1 MAPRLVQRLGVPA
14 EVLVRGARL
23 YDPAAGLDLIADLH
37 VRGGVIA
44 AIGGDLDAPDA
55 EVVDADSLTVLP
67 AFVDPHVHLRTPGQ
81 EESEDLATG
90 TAAAAAGGY
99 GAILAMP
106 NTDPVLDSVPL
117 LEALFER
124 GAEECVVPTGFVP
137 AISIGLTGR
146 QLTEMYALA
155 ERGAAGFT
163 DDGRPVESA
172 GLLRRAFQYVGPLG
186 LPLALHEEDMTL
198 SRGGAMHEG
207 VVSAELGIG
216 GYPAIAES
224 AMVARDLRI
233 ARYEDGRIH
242 LQHLSTRGSLEE
254 LAWARSVG
262 IRVSAEATPH
272 HLLLTDE
279 AVRSLDAN
287 LKMNPPLASED
298 DRLALVEALRCGLV
312 DCVATDHAPHASDL
326 KEQPFEQAPNGVTG
340 LETAFAAL
348 YTGLVEPGVVSLAVI
363 VTAMTVA
370 PAVAFGL
377 EPPRL
382 AVGASANLALW
393 DLAADW
399 TVRSAGFRS
408 RSANSAF
415 LGRRLRGR
423 CLLTIAGGR
432 VAHRLAAVGVSA

>member
-1 MAPRLVQRLGVPA
+1 MARLVQRPGAPA
-14 EVLVRGARL
+14 DLVLRGARL
-23 YDPAAGLDLIADLH
+23 YDPAEGLDTVADLH
-37 VRGGVIA
+37 VAGGVIA
-44 AIGGDLDAPDA
+44 AIGTGLDALGA
-55 EVVDADSLTVLP
+55 EAVEADGMTVLP

-81 EESEDLATG
+81 EYKEDLATG

-99 GAILAMP
+99 GAILGMP
-106 NTDPVLDSVPL
+106 NTDPVVDSLPV

-124 GAEECVVPTGFVP
+124 GLEDCAVPTGFLP
-137 AISIGLTGR
+137 SISVGLAGG
-146 QLTEMYALA
+146 QLTEMHALA

-163 DDGRPVESA
+163 DDGRPVERA
-172 GLLRRAFQYVGPLG
+172 GLLRRAFQYVAPLG
-186 LPLALHEEDMTL
+186 LPLALHEEDPSL
-198 SRGGAMHEG
+198 SRGGHMHEG
-207 VVSAELGIG
+207 AVSAELGIG

-279 AVRSLDAN
+279 AVRALDGN
-287 LKMNPPLASED
+287 LKMNPPLAAED
-298 DRLALVEALRCGLV
+298 DRQALIEAVRSGLV
-312 DCVATDHAPHASDL
+312 DVIATDHAPHAAEE

-340 LETAFAAL
+340 LETAFASL
-348 YTGLVEPGVVSLAVI
+348 LTGLVEPGVLPLATV

-370 PAVAFGL
+370 PARAFAL
-377 EPPRL
+377 PEPRL
-382 AVGASANLALW
+382 AVGAPAALALW
-393 DLAADW
+393 DLAGEW
-399 TVRSAGFRS
+399 TVRAETFRS

-423 CLLTIAGGR
+423 CHLTVAGGR
-432 VAHRLAAVGVSA
+432 VAFRLVDVGVPA